1 MSNAFNLSQLA
12 NNTNSTGQVSLTA
25 GVTGT
30 LPIANGG
37 TGSTSTTFV
46 NAATNVTGTL
56 PVANGGT
63 GAATLTANNVILGN
77 GTSAPTFVA
86 PSTTGNVLTSNG
98 TTWTSVAPSGGGVT
112 SLNSQTGAV
121 VNTTQ
126 YAIGSYVMGRP
137 ANSYTSYNN
146 STIAGSSLY
155 AASSTNNYT
164 TSYNE
169 QGQGTS
175 YWYFSGST
183 SLVNTGSW
191 RCVSIAGY
199 YPTGTDTTGQNG
211 LWVRYA

>member
-37 TGSTSTTFV
+37 TGTTSTTFT
-46 NAATNVTGTL
+46 NLTTNVTGTL

-63 GAATLTANNVILGN
+63 GAATLTANNVMLGN

-121 VNTTQ
+121 VDTTL
-126 YAIGSYVMGRP
+126 YAIGSYTIGRP
-137 ANSYTSYNN
+137 FTLSGYSNN
-146 STIAGSSLY
+146 TTVAGTSLY
-155 AASSTNNYT
+155 STALAASVNQ
-164 TSYNE
+164 NE
-169 QGQGTS
+169 QGQTVWS
-175 YWYFSGST
+175 SQSSQT
-183 SLVNTGSW
+183 LVNTGSW
-191 RCVSIAGY
+191 RLTSPC
-199 YPTGTDTTGQNG
+199 GTQTSPAAFSG